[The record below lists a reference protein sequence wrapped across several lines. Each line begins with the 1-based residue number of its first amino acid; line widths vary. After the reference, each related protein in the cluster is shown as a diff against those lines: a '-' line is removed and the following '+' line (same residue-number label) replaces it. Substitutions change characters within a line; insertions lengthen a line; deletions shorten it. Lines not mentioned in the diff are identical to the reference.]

1 LSVHPEGSGLLPHD
15 EPGRKPSWLKVR
27 LPTSPSFFSVAET
40 IVRGGLHTI
49 CRSARCPNRTECWSE
64 KTAAFLILGDI
75 CTRQC
80 AFCAVAKGNPLP
92 PSAEEPARVAEAA
105 RAFGLDYVVVTS
117 VTRDDL
123 PDGGAAHFA
132 AVLRELRRLLPA
144 IKAEALVPDFQGDGA
159 ALDLVLAAGPDVLNH
174 NLETPEAVY
183 PRINRPRASY
193 RRSLGVL
200 DRAGQAGFVTKS
212 GLMLGLGESEDDLDR
227 TLEDLR
233 RVGCRLL
240 TLGQYLRP
248 GRDRAAVSRY
258 YSPDE
263 FGRWEARARALGFEA
278 VESGPLVRSSYH
290 AQRMHG
296 GRSAA
301 GQDGPCAT

>member
-1 LSVHPEGSGLLPHD
+1 MCVNSEGVGLASGA
-15 EPGRKPSWLKVR
+15 EPGRKPSWLKIK
-27 LPTSPSFFSVAET
+27 LPTSPAFFSVAET
-40 IVRGGLHTI
+40 IERGGLHTI
-49 CRSARCPNRTECWSE
+49 CQSAHCPNRTECWSE
-64 KTAAFLILGDI
+64 KTATFLILGDH

-105 RAFGLDYVVVTS
+105 RSFGLAYAVVTS

-132 AVLRELRRLLPA
+132 AVIRELRRRIPA
-144 IKAEALVPDFQGDGA
+144 IKVEALVPDFQGDGT

-174 NLETPEAVY
+174 NLEVPEAVY
-183 PRINRPRASY
+183 PRINRPRENY

-200 DRAGQAGFVTKS
+200 ERAGRAGFTTKS
-212 GLMLGLGESEDDLDR
+212 GLMLGLGESERDIPR
-227 TLEDLR
+227 TLRDLR
-233 RVGCRLL
+233 GVGCRLL
-240 TLGQYLRP
+240 TLGQYLKP

-258 YSPDE
+258 CSPDE
-263 FGRWEARARALGFEA
+263 FGQWKTRALALGFEA
-278 VESGPLVRSSYH
+278 VEAGPLVRSSYH

-296 GRSAA
+296 GSSAA